1 MFASDPSLPLKINMF
16 SFFFFFFFFFFGWG
30 WGVSFPPI
38 PHSQAMCLPQSYN
51 LQESEMAVFH
61 IKYVNT
67 SRLQSFSFT

>member
-16 SFFFFFFFFFFGWG
+16 SFFFFFLFFGGG
-30 WGVSFPPI
+30 WGASFPPI
-38 PHSQAMCLPQSYN
+38 PHSQAMCLPQSCN